1 MNFIFGR
8 ENLALTI
15 FVPFDCHNNCP
26 FCTSKQTYK
35 TNPPSV
41 NLVKSSV
48 RSFFDDYAFPIKDV
62 VFTGG
67 EPMANIHILSELLD
81 LVPSKYNVYINTTF
95 TNKNLD
101 EFIELVN
108 SVDKIK
114 GINISRHT
122 ETYDSDCAMFH
133 DIADDSMIERIQ
145 KPVKIN
151 CVVGKQ
157 DIAQVV
163 SRWENKNVELCFRE
177 DYTTMQNDENH
188 LHDPYGIVPI
198 ELLRIGYR
206 FHSHSQCNVCDTTR
220 FVKDGNIVSF
230 HKGKQHS
237 SIRHGNDL
245 EINDLIINQ
254 EGVFAYDW
262 DSSYTERIIIYEL
275 LSDFRKIHRMTPT
288 TLKEVVPCASEYGGN
303 YCTCAPTCGSSS
315 RSYCGS
321 SGSYCG
327 SSSVQYCGGYR
338 GC

>member
-15 FVPFDCHNNCP
+15 FVPFDCYNNCP
-26 FCTSKQTYK
+26 FCTSKKTYK

-41 NLVKSSV
+41 SLVKSSV
-48 RSFFDDYAFPIKDV
+48 QSFFDDYAFPIKDV

-81 LVPSKYNVYINTTF
+81 LVPSKYNIYINTTF

-101 EFIELVN
+101 EFIDLVN
-108 SVDKIK
+108 KIDKIK
-114 GINISRHT
+114 GVNISRHS
-122 ETYDSDCAMFH
+122 ETYDSDCAVFH
-133 DIADDSMIERIQ
+133 DIADDSMIKRIK

-157 DIAQVV
+157 VIEQVV
-163 SRWENKNVELCFRE
+163 FRWENKNVELCFRE
-177 DYTTMQNDENH
+177 DYTTMQDDEYH
-188 LHDPYGIVPI
+188 LHDPYGIIPI
-198 ELLRIGYR
+198 ELLRIGYH

-237 SIRHGNDL
+237 SILHGDNL

-254 EGVFAYDW
+254 EGDFDYDW
-262 DSSYTERIIIYEL
+262 DSNYTDKLATYAL
-275 LSDFRKIHRMTPT
+275 LCNFRKRHMMTQAPITEAVMPT
-288 TLKEVVPCASEYGGN
+288 SGCRGN
-303 YCTCAPTCGSSS
+303 YCTCAPTCGLRS
-315 RSYCGS
+315 RSYCGL
-321 SGSYCG
+321 
-327 SSSVQYCGGYR
+327 SSVQYCGGYR